1 MNKEWLNN
9 IIKGYLFDLVE
20 EVKREN
26 NFIVSLIED
35 SIENPYIIL
44 KLLAQRGFFKEI
56 LNEEELERFKLKLEE
71 AAGINSHKI
80 GYVKALF
87 DTETIESVCLKDLV
101 EEYPK
106 EKGINYEELLY
117 SDNYKDRIK
126 VARAGLF
133 LDKLVE
139 DRNIRVVLEA
149 LDQEFEPA
157 RYARFILSPDK
168 KLRNTGLLT
177 YANGLKGYSNKNILE
192 EKQ

>member
-20 EVKREN
+20 EFKREDEN
-26 NFIVSLIED
+26 CYIVTFPDNLEI
-35 SIENPYIIL
+35 PYIIL
-44 KLLAQRGFFKEI
+44 QLLAERGFFEEI
-56 LNEEELERFKLKLEE
+56 FNEEELERFKSKLEE
-71 AAGINSHKI
+71 AKFDSFKTMYINTL
-80 GYVKALF
+80 Y
-87 DTETIESVCLKDLV
+87 ESECSKDPV

-168 KLRNTGLLT
+168 KLRNIGLLT

-192 EKQ
+192 EN

>member
-1 MNKEWLNN
+1 MDKEWLNN
-9 IIKGYLFDLVE
+9 IIKGYLFDLLE
-20 EVKREN
+20 EIKRDEHPLLM
-26 NFIVSLIED
+26 LISGD
-35 SIENPYIIL
+35 IESPIITL
-44 KLLAQRGFFKEI
+44 KFLGRRDFFKEI
-56 LNEEELERFKLKLEE
+56 FNEDEFNRFKS
-71 AAGINSHKI
+71 N
-80 GYVKALF
+80 
-87 DTETIESVCLKDLV
+87 LKDVMENSNLKSEYDKIILSDDVFGCDTDPV

-139 DRNIRVVLEA
+139 DRNILVVLEA

-168 KLRNTGLLT
+168 RLRNIGLLT
-177 YANGLKGYSNKNILE
+177 YANGLKGYSNKNTLE
-192 EKQ
+192 EGL

>member
-20 EVKREN
+20 EFKREKHY
-26 NFIVSLIED
+26 ILSLIED
-35 SIENPYIIL
+35 DIENPYIIL
-44 KLLAQRGFFKEI
+44 VLLAKRGFFKEI
-56 LNEEELERFKLKLEE
+56 LNKEELERFELKLKE
-71 AAGINSHKI
+71 AAKLNSFRIEYINQLFGIKI
-80 GYVKALF
+80 QAECGI
-87 DTETIESVCLKDLV
+87 DPV

-168 KLRNTGLLT
+168 RLRNIGLLT

-192 EKQ
+192 EGL

>member
-20 EVKREN
+20 EFKREEN
-26 NFIVSLIED
+26 SFLVSFSD
-35 SIENPYIIL
+35 KIENPFIVL
-44 KLLAQRGFFKEI
+44 KLLAQREFFEEI
-56 LNEEELERFKLKLEE
+56 FNKEELERFNSKLEE
-71 AAGINSHKI
+71 AKFNS
-80 GYVKALF
+80 F
-87 DTETIESVCLKDLV
+87 ETIHVNTIIKSLIESECSKDPV

-106 EKGINYEELLY
+106 EKGINYEELLC
-117 SDNYKDRIK
+117 SENYKDRIK

-149 LDQEFEPA
+149 LEQEFEPA

-168 KLRNTGLLT
+168 KLRNIGLLT

-192 EKQ
+192 EN

>member
-20 EVKREN
+20 EFKREEEN
-26 NFIVSLIED
+26 CYIVLFPDNLEIPD
-35 SIENPYIIL
+35 IIL
-44 KLLAQRGFFKEI
+44 GLLSERGFFEEI
-56 LNEEELERFKLKLEE
+56 FNEKELERFKSKLEE
-71 AAGINSHKI
+71 ANLKTVHINTLS
-80 GYVKALF
+80 
-87 DTETIESVCLKDLV
+87 ESECSKDPV

-117 SDNYKDRIK
+117 SDNYEDRIK

-168 KLRNTGLLT
+168 KLRNIGLLT

-192 EKQ
+192 ENK

>member
-9 IIKGYLFDLVE
+9 IIKGYLFDLLE
-20 EVKREN
+20 EIKRDEHPLLM
-26 NFIVSLIED
+26 LISGDIESPIITLKFLGQRDFFREIFNED
-35 SIENPYIIL
+35 EFNRFKSNLKDIIENSSLKSEYDKIIL
-44 KLLAQRGFFKEI
+44 SDNTFACGT
-56 LNEEELERFKLKLEE
+56 
-71 AAGINSHKI
+71 
-80 GYVKALF
+80 
-87 DTETIESVCLKDLV
+87 DPV

-149 LDQEFEPA
+149 LDKEFEPA

-168 KLRNTGLLT
+168 RLRNIGLLT
-177 YANGLKGYSNKNILE
+177 YSNGLKGYSNKNILE
-192 EKQ
+192 EGL

>member
-20 EVKREN
+20 ELKREQRATLT
-26 NFIVSLIED
+26 IISD
-35 SIENPYIIL
+35 GIENPLIIL
-44 KLLAQRGFFKEI
+44 KFLGQRRFFEEI
-56 LNEEELERFKLKLEE
+56 FNEEELNRFKSKLKEALESQTLKSE
-71 AAGINSHKI
+71 YDKI
-80 GYVKALF
+80 ILSDNTFAC
-87 DTETIESVCLKDLV
+87 DRNPV

-157 RYARFILSPDK
+157 RYARFILSPNK
-168 KLRNTGLLT
+168 RLRNIGLLT
-177 YANGLKGYSNKNILE
+177 YANGLKGYSNNNILKE
-192 EKQ
+192 GF

>member
-9 IIKGYLFDLVE
+9 IIRGYLFDLVDE
-20 EVKREN
+20 LKREKSYTAS
-26 NFIVSLIED
+26 VIEN
-35 SIENPYIIL
+35 SIENPYIVL
-44 KLLAQRGFFKEI
+44 ELLAQRGFFKEI

-71 AAGINSHKI
+71 SAGVDAKKF
-80 GYVKALF
+80 GYVKYLF
-87 DTETIESVCLKDLV
+87 NSETIESACLKDTV
-101 EEYPK
+101 EEHPK

-117 SDNYKDRIK
+117 SDKYEDRIK

-139 DRNIRVVLEA
+139 DRNINVVLEA

-168 KLRNTGLLT
+168 KLRNIGLLT
-177 YANGLKGYSNKNILE
+177 YANGLKGYSNKNLFKK
-192 EKQ
+192 KQ

>member
-9 IIKGYLFDLVE
+9 IVKGYLFDLVE
-20 EVKREN
+20 ELKREN
-26 NFIVSLIED
+26 SYIEACVEN

-44 KLLAQRGFFKEI
+44 ELLAKHGFFKEI

-71 AAGINSHKI
+71 SQGLSAHKF
-80 GYVKALF
+80 GYAKSLF
-87 DTETIESVCLKDLV
+87 NTETIEYKCLKDPV

-117 SDNYKDRIK
+117 SDKYEDRIK

-168 KLRNTGLLT
+168 KLRNIGLLT

-192 EKQ
+192 EN